1 MCCLTY
7 VHNTTYTLSL
17 LFCPIDSWHGRCP
30 YHKKILGFL
39 QQLLPNPPPCM
50 QPDLPS
56 DVNTPERGG
65 GDPTSDGNTLVERT
79 DSNQHNDLGE
89 VIIPCRDKHDAGLGW
104 FGLDDLP
111 IYWESRPVRF

>member
-1 MCCLTY
+1 
-7 VHNTTYTLSL
+7 
-17 LFCPIDSWHGRCP
+17 
-30 YHKKILGFL
+30 
-39 QQLLPNPPPCM
+39 M